1 MGFPAEKLE
10 IEITETLLMNR
21 GSKGIEELKK
31 MASIGVSL
39 ALDDFGTG
47 YSSLSQLKQ
56 LPIHKLK
63 IDRSFVSNIEADSN
77 DQTIVETI
85 IAMAQSLNMNTVAE
99 GVETPG
105 QQAFLLQQ
113 GCNSIQGF
121 YRHRPAPA
129 REIEALLR
137 RKP

>member
-39 ALDDFGTG
+39 ALDDFVPG
-47 YSSLSQLKQ
+47 YYSLSQLKQ

-63 IDRSFVSNIEADSN
+63 IDRSFVKNIEFDSN
-77 DQTIVETI
+77 DQGIVKTI
-85 IAMAQSLNMNTVAE
+85 IAMAKILNMRTVAE
-99 GVETPG
+99 GAETVG
-105 QQAFLLQQ
+105 QQNFLLSQD
-113 GCNSIQGF
+113 CDYIQGF
-121 YRHRPAPA
+121 YRHRPVPA
-129 REIEALLR
+129 YEVVKLLR
-137 RKP
+137 QG